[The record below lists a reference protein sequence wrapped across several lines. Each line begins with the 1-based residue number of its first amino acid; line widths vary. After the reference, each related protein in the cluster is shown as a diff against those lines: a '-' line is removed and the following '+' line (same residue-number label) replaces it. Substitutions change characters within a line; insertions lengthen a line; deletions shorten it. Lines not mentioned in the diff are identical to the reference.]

1 MAGWQWSPA
10 ADRASVSPTD
20 DLLVGATVR
29 AVPGTDEIRT
39 PAGMRCDAL
48 GMVQLIDMMIES
60 NTTNAHVD
68 RRTS

>member
-20 DLLVGATVR
+20 DLLVRATVR
-29 AVPGTDEIRT
+29 AVSGMDEIMD
-39 PAGMRCDAL
+39 PAGMRRDAL
-48 GMVQLIDMMIES
+48 GMVQLIDMMVET
-60 NTTNAHVD
+60 NRTNAHVD